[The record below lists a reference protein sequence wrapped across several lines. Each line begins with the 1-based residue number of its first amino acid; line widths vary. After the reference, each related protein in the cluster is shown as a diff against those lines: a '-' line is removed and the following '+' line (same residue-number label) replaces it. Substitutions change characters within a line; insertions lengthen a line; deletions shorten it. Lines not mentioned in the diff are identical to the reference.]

1 MMKIVAATKTGL
13 CPEPR
18 DFFRHM
24 NIPKKSEKEKA
35 DAKCSGFFGLSPD
48 YSLKSCLPALPSSV
62 SSDNLKY
69 SILFGKIS
77 IKNKRGL
84 PSAVKRSIM
93 TISKNELE
101 AQNSQEANHE

>member
-1 MMKIVAATKTGL
+1 MLKIVVATKTGL

-18 DFFRHM
+18 DFFRHV
-24 NIPKKSEKEKA
+24 NIPKKPENEKVE
-35 DAKCSGFFGLSPD
+35 AKHSDFFVLSPD
-48 YSLKSCLPALPSSV
+48 YSLKGCVHALPSSA